1 MTTDKP
7 EEVRAISKY
16 NIVPKFCNPSIEVAA
31 KEIVASYDASG
42 NTHINFI
49 DEDGR
54 LWKGLINDFVIIKN
68 LPDQTDMD
76 DFFRMKKEA
85 DEMHDKIVQ
94 KNKQSAERIE
104 DDRAFS

>member
-1 MTTDKP
+1 MMTDEK
-7 EEVRAISKY
+7 EIKAIPKY
-16 NIVPKFCNPSIEVAA
+16 SIVPKFWNSPTEVAA
-31 KEIVASYDASG
+31 KELVASYDASG

-54 LWKGLINDFVIIKN
+54 LWKGLITDFVIIKN
-68 LPDQTDMD
+68 FPDQTDMD

-85 DEMHDKIVQ
+85 DDMHEKIVQ
-94 KNKQSAERIE
+94 KNKKTAEIDE